1 MKTWAAHAALLGL
14 LLPGPAHGYQ
24 LRARWQAALGGI
36 WHLAP
41 SQLYF
46 LLGKLEREGLIQ
58 GKLEPQGP
66 RPPRRTFSL
75 TPAGE
80 KTFWEWATSPVPRAR
95 DLRVELLAKLYFL
108 HQHAPHHIPGLL
120 AAQSQR
126 LLRLKDRLARHPPQ
140 VSSDPTLSQLVTRFR
155 LRQLEALLRWLE
167 EAQASLAPPSPDPPP
182 SGGGSKSRKSS
193 PGRSGENPE
202 RRPS

>member
-1 MKTWAAHAALLGL
+1 MKAWPADKALLGL

-24 LRARWQAALGGI
+24 LRARWQSALGGI

-46 LLGKLEREGLIQ
+46 LLGKLQQQGLIQ
-58 GKLEPQGP
+58 GELEPQGP

-80 KTFWEWATSPVPRAR
+80 KAFWEWVTSPVPRAR

-108 HQHAPHHIPGLL
+108 HQHAPHRIPALL
-120 AAQSQR
+120 SAQAQR
-126 LLRLKDRLARHPPQ
+126 LRRLQDRLTRSPPKISQ
-140 VSSDPTLSQLVTRFR
+140 DPTLTRLVTRFR
-155 LRQLEALLRWLE
+155 LCQLEALLRWLE
-167 EAQASLAPPSPDPPP
+167 EAQAELENSIFREK
-182 SGGGSKSRKSS
+182 GGNRDV
-193 PGRSGENPE
+193 
-202 RRPS
+202 